1 LQEFM
6 IRKSAVCAGYPF
18 AATGVGLAT
27 TDAFVVPAGAAVE
40 LVVELVDDVTSGFP
54 PATSFPLAQEY
65 CVVS

>member
-1 LQEFM
+1 LQELM

-18 AATGVGLAT
+18 AATGVGFAIT
-27 TDAFVVPAGAAVE
+27 AAFVVLAGASVE

-54 PATSFPLAQEY
+54 PATNFPLAQEY